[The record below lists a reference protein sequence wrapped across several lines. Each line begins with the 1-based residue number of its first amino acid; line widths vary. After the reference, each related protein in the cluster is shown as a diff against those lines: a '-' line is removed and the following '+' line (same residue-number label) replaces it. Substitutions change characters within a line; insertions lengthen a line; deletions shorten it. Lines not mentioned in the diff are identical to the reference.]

1 MNTEYL
7 EEAFRAASNL
17 MRYLD
22 TLDDEDLAL
31 LAAGDE
37 AALDAIMV
45 WARIVRNKRW
55 HLKLMEN

>member
-1 MNTEYL
+1 MNT
-7 EEAFRAASNL
+7 ASNL